1 MRVETPKELY
11 WNRLVRPI
19 LWPVLTAQAALVAL
33 CLVIGLSGWWLVP
46 SQATWSTTFWLLLA
60 LLVGSGLNVAVFLTL
75 LRQRLRTGEARVEAA
90 LGRVASA
97 LTAGEG
103 DALDA
108 AQPLDD
114 PHATLVERL
123 DALASRLQG
132 QVDRW
137 RRELDARRG
146 AERRL
151 ADDLE
156 AQRGRLAR
164 LATGRERA
172 REESR
177 LKSDYLNHLQQVL
190 TPLMA
195 SVGEVLDSD
204 LFRRDASEAERAA
217 VQGLHER
224 LADTAVLLENLVG
237 APALGSEPVSPGRV
251 LIVDDGP
258 VNLMLAQQ
266 VLERQ
271 GLQVSTATSGADAL
285 TRLDKQAYDLVF
297 MDIYMTDM
305 DGVETCRTWR
315 TREVD
320 HPDRPRSVVVALT
333 ANAGDADRRRF
344 RAAGMDDYLAKPY
357 RPHDLLEVVK
367 RWLPGVIGTG
377 EGA

>member
-1 MRVETPKELY
+1 M
-11 WNRLVRPI
+11 
-19 LWPVLTAQAALVAL
+19 AQAALVAL
-33 CLVIGLSGWWLVP
+33 CLAIGLSGWWLMP
-46 SQATWSTTFWLLLA
+46 SQASWSATFWLLLA

-75 LRQRLRTGEARVEAA
+75 LRQRLRAGEERVEAA
-90 LGRVASA
+90 LGRMA
-97 LTAGEG
+97 

-108 AQPLDD
+108 GEGEAPDAAERLGD
-114 PHATLVERL
+114 PQATLVERL
-123 DALASRLQG
+123 DALARCLQG

-137 RRELDARRG
+137 RCELDARRG

-156 AQRGRLAR
+156 ALRGRLAR

-195 SVGEVLDSD
+195 SVGEVLASD

-224 LADTAVLLENLVG
+224 LADTAVLLENLG
-237 APALGSEPVSPGRV
+237 GTPASVNEPARGRV

-271 GLQVSTATSGADAL
+271 GLQVCTATSGAEAL
-285 TRLDKQAYDLVF
+285 TCLDKQAYDLVF
-297 MDIYMTDM
+297 MDIYMADM

-320 HPDRPRSVVVALT
+320 HPERPRSVVVALT

-357 RPHDLLEVVK
+357 RPQDLLETVK
-367 RWLPGVIGTG
+367 RWLPGVLGTG
-377 EGA
+377 ERA

>member
-11 WNRLVRPI
+11 WSRLVRPI
-19 LWPVLTAQAALVAL
+19 LWPVLMAQAALVAL

-46 SQATWSTTFWLLLA
+46 SQASWSATFWLLLA
-60 LLVGSGLNVAVFLTL
+60 LLVGSSLNVAVFLTL
-75 LRQRLRTGEARVEAA
+75 LKQRLRAREHRVEAA
-90 LGRVASA
+90 LGRVANA
-97 LTAGEG
+97 LGAEESESPEAAERLG
-103 DALDA
+103 D
-108 AQPLDD
+108 PR
-114 PHATLVERL
+114 ATLVERL
-123 DALASRLQG
+123 DALAGLLEG

-137 RRELDARRG
+137 RCELDARRG

-177 LKSDYLNHLQQVL
+177 LKSDYLSHLQQVL

-195 SVGEVLDSD
+195 SVGEVLASD

-224 LADTAVLLENLVG
+224 LADTAVLLENLGG
-237 APALGSEPVSPGRV
+237 APAPGGEAVSGGRV

-285 TRLDKQAYDLVF
+285 TCLDKQAYDLVF
-297 MDIYMTDM
+297 MDIYMADM

-315 TREVD
+315 AREVD
-320 HPDRPRSVVVALT
+320 YPDRPRSVVVALT

-357 RPHDLLEVVK
+357 RPQDLLETVNH
-367 RWLPGVIGTG
+367 WLPGALGSG
-377 EGA
+377 ERA

>member
-1 MRVETPKELY
+1 M
-11 WNRLVRPI
+11 
-19 LWPVLTAQAALVAL
+19 AQAALVAL
-33 CLVIGLSGWWLVP
+33 CLAIGLSGWWLVP
-46 SQATWSTTFWLLLA
+46 SQASWSATSWLLLALLA

-75 LRQRLRTGEARVEAA
+75 LRQRLRAGEDRVEAA
-90 LGRVASA
+90 LGRMTNA
-97 LTAGEG
+97 LNAGEG
-103 DALDA
+103 DAPAAAERLDP
-108 AQPLDD
+108 Q
-114 PHATLVERL
+114 ATLVERL
-123 DALASRLQG
+123 DALARRLEG

-137 RRELDARRG
+137 RCELDARRG

-151 ADDLE
+151 ADDLV

-164 LATGRERA
+164 LTTGRERA

-195 SVGEVLDSD
+195 SVGEVLASD

-217 VQGLHER
+217 VQGLRER
-224 LADTAVLLENLVG
+224 LADTALLLENLVG
-237 APALGSEPVSPGRV
+237 APASDSEPARGRV

-297 MDIYMTDM
+297 MDIYMADM

-315 TREVD
+315 AREAD
-320 HPDRPRSVVVALT
+320 HADRPRNVVVALT

-357 RPHDLLEVVK
+357 RPQDLLEVVK
-367 RWLPGVIGTG
+367 RWLPGVLGTG
-377 EGA
+377 ERA